1 MDANEVDQ
9 TTDDGATE
17 GTTSTSEEI
26 DYDALVAQ
34 RLGDSE
40 EEEDTDDEATDGEA
54 EGDDGDSEDRFIEI
68 DGEKYPLPDLKEY
81 IDAGKNA
88 KEREAAATRKFQ
100 EAADMRKSVE
110 NWVQLAEAWKSGD
123 PDVRKTIVTFLSAQ
137 VPSDAETTLSIN
149 APPTDWEDMTETE
162 RFLYTQN
169 MELKKAMQQ
178 FQSATIPALDEI
190 KGYVS
195 QTKEERQLALE
206 VQVLK
211 QKHGLDLTPEQVKE
225 WKEHGIADPDKA
237 MSLLKPLLT
246 GAFSKGHEAGAKP
259 KPLTPD
265 ATKSKT
271 FDPSDLTADEMVP
284 LLMRGLRPVK
294 SG

>member
-100 EAADMRKSVE
+100 EAAQMRKTADDWIRLS
-110 NWVQLAEAWKSGD
+110 EAWQSGD
-123 PDVRKTIVTFLSAQ
+123 PAARKIIVDFLTAQMSAEA
-137 VPSDAETTLSIN
+137 PSSE
-149 APPTDWEDMTETE
+149 PPSVDPVSWDDMTETE
-162 RFLYTQN
+162 RYLYSQN
-169 MELKKAMQQ
+169 MELKRSLRS
-178 FQSATIPALDEI
+178 FQDTALPALNEL

-195 QTKEERQLALE
+195 QTQEERRSALE
-206 VQVLK
+206 LQVLK
-211 QKHGLDLTPEQVKE
+211 QKHGIDLTPEQLRQ
-225 WKEHGIADPDKA
+225 WKESGISDPDKA